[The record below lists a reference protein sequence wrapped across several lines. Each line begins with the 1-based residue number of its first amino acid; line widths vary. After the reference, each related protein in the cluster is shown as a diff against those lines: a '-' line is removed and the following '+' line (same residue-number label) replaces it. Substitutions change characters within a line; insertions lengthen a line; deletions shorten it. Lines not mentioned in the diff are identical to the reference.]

1 MLLIMNHCCNL
12 FCHNCNY
19 DLECSANISVF
30 QQLYNIETIDFTP
43 IARNLVNMYSNEQ
56 QLGCTQQKDMKANKQ
71 QQQQLISYKQLC
83 MIQARENFLTFPNTR
98 LGRLVPFSTFS
109 SLL

>member
-1 MLLIMNHCCNL
+1 MIWN
-12 FCHNCNY
+12 
-19 DLECSANISVF
+19 A
-30 QQLYNIETIDFTP
+30 QQTAVNSNNFTP
-43 IARNLVNMYSNEQ
+43 RNLVNMYRHEQ
-56 QLGCTQQKDMKANKQ
+56 QIGCKQQKDIEGKQ
-71 QQQQLISYKQLC
+71 TTKTTDYVYKQLC